1 MLANSFCYNAHTV
14 MIKSNR
20 PQFEG
25 DISPNVDDYDT
36 EYVRVASWLDKFL
49 PKATD
54 DLKTY
59 DVQLTD
65 SNRATYESVEVI
77 KKLIEE
83 GKKDIVVRTTA
94 EKIVQYIAPKDYERE
109 VKAIYN
115 FVVRRLRYTKD
126 IHRVE
131 TVHTARELLRRHKK
145 AADCDD
151 FVILIGALL
160 QSIGHPIRIVI
171 IGNNYLDK
179 SDYSHIYLQVLA
191 GKKWVSLDG
200 SVPGAKAGWEAPK
213 FATKK
218 VFNMD
223 GTEDDPSIS
232 TLNQNPIIIWILLLS
247 ATYLLLK

>member
-1 MLANSFCYNAHTV
+1 MGKT
-14 MIKSNR
+14 NR

-25 DISPNVDDYDT
+25 DITPNVDDYDA
-36 EYVRVASWLDKFL
+36 EYARVAKWLDNFL
-49 PKATD
+49 PKE

-94 EKIVQYIAPKDYERE
+94 EKIVQYIQPKDYERE

-131 TVHTARELLRRHKK
+131 TVHQARELLRRHKK

-151 FVILIGALL
+151 FVILTGALL
-160 QSIGHPIRIVI
+160 QSIGHPVRIVI

-179 SDYSHIYLQVLA
+179 EDYSHIYIQVMA

-213 FATKK
+213 YATKK
-218 VFNMD
+218 IINMD
-223 GTEDDPSIS
+223 GFDQTDADFQTSGPK
-232 TLNQNPIIIWILLLS
+232 QYPILIWILLLS
-247 ATYLLLK
+247 AMYLLIK

>member
-1 MLANSFCYNAHTV
+1 MG
-14 MIKSNR
+14 KSNR

-25 DISPNVDDYDT
+25 DITPNVDNYDA
-36 EYVRVASWLDKFL
+36 EYARVAKWLDNFL
-49 PKATD
+49 PKE

-59 DVQLTD
+59 EVQLSD
-65 SNRATYESVEVI
+65 NNKATYESVEVI

-83 GKKDIVVRTTA
+83 GKKDIVIRTTA
-94 EKIVQYIAPKDYERE
+94 EKIVQYIEPKDYERE
-109 VKAIYN
+109 VKAVYN

-131 TVHTARELLRRHKK
+131 TVHRARELLRRHKK

-151 FVILIGALL
+151 FVILTGALL
-160 QSIGHPIRIVI
+160 QSIGHPVRIVI

-179 SDYSHIYLQVLA
+179 EDYSHIYIQVMA

-213 FATKK
+213 YATKK
-218 VFNMD
+218 IINMD
-223 GTEDDPSIS
+223 GTDEVASAKES
-232 TLNQNPIIIWILLLS
+232 AVKQYPIFLWILLLS
-247 ATYLLLK
+247 AMYLLIK